1 MALLQSRNSQR
12 WSFYRPLS
20 GHKPVLVGQRGWYL
34 VVLGI
39 LSCIVFIYISIGYIG
54 FHPELPKMNFVRVNG
69 TQLMLDGKPF
79 YVNGWNSYWLM
90 DQAVEDYSWPRVL
103 EMFQIGENM
112 GLSVCRSWAFNDGA
126 YHALQVSLGRF
137 NERVFKALDK
147 VVVEARRHGIRL
159 LLSLV
164 NNLDAFGGKSQY
176 VRWAWEEGIS
186 LTSSNDS
193 FFFDPAIR
201 SYFKVYLKTILT
213 RKNHLTGI
221 EYRDDP
227 AIFAWE
233 LINEPACLSDAT
245 GDTLQDWL
253 EEMAA
258 YVKSIDKKHLLTVG
272 FEGFYGPASP
282 PERLSMNPSEF
293 YGRTGADFI
302 RNSKIS
308 NIDFTS
314 VHIYPDQWLKKANF
328 SEKMKYISK
337 WVSIHI
343 EDCDTE
349 LKKPVLFTEFGLSS
363 DHKDY
368 DPAKRHIFYKS
379 IYDAVHNSAKN
390 NGAGGGALIWQ
401 FLARGM
407 EKYNDDFGIFPDSRQ
422 PMYELIKHQSCRIAE
437 VNYKQD
443 TLKTPY
449 KDICQK
455 N

>member
-1 MALLQSRNSQR
+1 MALLQSRNSQK

-20 GHKPVLVGQRGWYL
+20 GHKPVVVGQRGWCL

-39 LSCIVFIYISIGYIG
+39 LSCVVFIYISIGYIG
-54 FHPELPKMNFVRVNG
+54 FHPELPKMDFVRING
-69 TQLMLDGKPF
+69 TQFMLDGKPF

-90 DQAVEDYSWPRVL
+90 DQAVEDFSWPRVL

-137 NERVFKALDK
+137 NERVFKALDR
-147 VVVEARRHGIRL
+147 VIVEARRHGIRL

-193 FFFDPAIR
+193 FFFDPSIR

-233 LINEPACLSDAT
+233 LINEPECRSDAT

-258 YVKSIDKKHLLTVG
+258 YVKSIDKKHLLTIG
-272 FEGFYGPASP
+272 LEGFYGPASP
-282 PERLSMNPSEF
+282 PERLSMNPSEY

-308 NIDFTS
+308 DIDFTS

-328 SEKMKYISK
+328 TEKMKYISK
-337 WVSIHI
+337 WVRTHI

-368 DPAKRHIFYKS
+368 DPAQRHIFYKS
-379 IYDAVHNSAKN
+379 IYDAIHNSAKN
-390 NGAGGGALIWQ
+390 NGAGAGALIWQ

-407 EKYNDDFGIFPDSRQ
+407 DKYNDDFGIFPDARQ
-422 PMYELIKHQSCRIAE
+422 PMYKLIKQQSCRIAA
-437 VNYKQD
+437 VNYKQNI
-443 TLKTPY
+443 LKTPY
-449 KDICQK
+449 NDICPK